1 MHILLE
7 WTSAG
12 TQPRLRRILRST
24 GSASQTLSRCSSNP
38 LSLTMEDEGAEG
50 EQRFISIGLDAGGRV
65 VVVVYTHR
73 DDEIR
78 LVSARLASRSESLAY
93 EKGI

>member
-1 MHILLE
+1 MDVRWGPAKAKANLKKHGVRFSDAESVLFD
-7 WTSAG
+7 
-12 TQPRLRRILRST
+12 
-24 GSASQTLSRCSSNP
+24 P
-38 LSLTMEDEGAEG
+38 LSLSMEDASAKG

-73 DDEIR
+73 GDKIR
-78 LVSARLASRSESLAY
+78 LISARLASRSETRAY

>member
-1 MHILLE
+1 MDVRWWPAKAKANLNKHGVRFSDAE
-7 WTSAG
+7 SVVFD
-12 TQPRLRRILRST
+12 
-24 GSASQTLSRCSSNP
+24 P
-38 LSLTMEDEGAEG
+38 LSLSMEDEGAEG

-73 DDEIR
+73 RDQIR
-78 LVSARLASRSESLAY
+78 LISARLASPSESRAY